1 MPAASSRFRGSG
13 RLVFGQDA
21 GMAPW
26 LDHLQVGGPSLLGGE
41 AVTARWFANHSRGSN
56 AVGGVLWLTS
66 LRLVFIPNRVERFLR
81 RAEWTSRLDEIIEV
95 RVANAGL
102 NRTNGA
108 LRRRLAVRRRDGV
121 DYFVVNKVEA
131 VVASVRL
138 AAGST

>member
-1 MPAASSRFRGSG
+1 
-13 RLVFGQDA
+13 
-21 GMAPW
+21 
-26 LDHLQVGGPSLLGGE
+26 
-41 AVTARWFANHSRGSN
+41 VTARWFANHSRGSN